1 MCQSSFRDFLW
12 DIYKVEYPESN
23 EDLTKL
29 LQNMNLTT
37 DAGVLNLAGVLLFAE
52 RPEWI
57 KPQFVVKAL
66 VHRDYLVSAPIRL
79 FIFDNRIEIVSP
91 GHLPNNLR
99 LRRSRLV
106 TPISATLFWSPML
119 PRECCHTDI
128 MASVLELHEP

>member
-12 DIYKVEYPESN
+12 DIYKVEYPEPN

-57 KPQFVVKAL
+57 KPQFVVNAL

-119 PRECCHTDI
+119 PRECCHI